1 MTTPTFK
8 IMVEYS
14 ELSSICNTTKP
25 KIAKRIYWTIV
36 TIFSRILKCIFLIS
50 FSLFFDFT
58 IPKVVYCP
66 KPDTTDIPMKSTT
79 PQKETVKSLS
89 ISARLPIPVSTICAG
104 TTTRNIQNAILSMD
118 YFMRGR
124 LHLSCKVKSNS

>member
-14 ELSSICNTTKP
+14 ELSSICNITKP

-66 KPDTTDIPMKSTT
+66 KPDTTDIPMKSNT

-89 ISARLPIPVSTICAG
+89 ISARLPIPVSTILTINLLG
-104 TTTRNIQNAILSMD
+104 IFKMPFSQWITS
-118 YFMRGR
+118 
-124 LHLSCKVKSNS
+124 

>member
-8 IMVEYS
+8 IMVVV
-14 ELSSICNTTKP
+14 SSICNTTKP
-25 KIAKRIYWTIV
+25 KIAKRIYWTII
-36 TIFSRILKCIFLIS
+36 TIFSRILKCAFLIS

-58 IPKVVYCP
+58 IPKVAYCP

-89 ISARLPIPVSTICAG
+89 ISARLPIPVQRPFKRLYHYNKIHNNKEPVCF
-104 TTTRNIQNAILSMD
+104 LS
-118 YFMRGR
+118 F
-124 LHLSCKVKSNS
+124 